1 MIQSFFVWGEFT
13 PADGTKTAEI
23 LGWYCLAIPFAALNV
38 GLQRTAITLGLRK
51 AVLGITLLGLTLQT
65 VILFGGF
72 VEVSTD
78 LIAQSYVIS
87 AVFTWLSLQ
96 GLIRRSLT
104 LPRLRWSQGLKLILL
119 ILVVH
124 QGAHHWIQG
133 LTDWTPG
140 FPGRA
145 FLILG
150 SAIMLGVVMAT
161 GVGRW
166 LKVTEVDSMWMVI
179 RAAAGRTLQNKN

>member
-1 MIQSFFVWGEFT
+1 MGRIHTRG
-13 PADGTKTAEI
+13 GTKTAEI
-23 LGWYCLAIPFAALNV
+23 LSWYCLAIPFAALNV

-72 VEVSTD
+72 FKVSTD

-87 AVFTWLSLQ
+87 AIFTWMALQ
-96 GLIRRSLT
+96 GLIRRSLI

-133 LTDWTPG
+133 FTDWTPV
-140 FPGRA
+140 FTGRA
-145 FLILG
+145 YLILG
-150 SAIMLGVVMAT
+150 TAIMLGVLMAT

-166 LKVTEVDSMWMVI
+166 LKVAEVDSMWVVI
-179 RAAAGRTLQNKN
+179 RSAAGRTLQNKN